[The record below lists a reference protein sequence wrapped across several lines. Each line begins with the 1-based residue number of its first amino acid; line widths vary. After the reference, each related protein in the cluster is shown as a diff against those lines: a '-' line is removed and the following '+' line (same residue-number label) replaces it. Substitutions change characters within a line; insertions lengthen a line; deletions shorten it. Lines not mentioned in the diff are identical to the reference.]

1 MLIKMASIKKFVLA
15 FAILLTVTAPSIAAD
30 VPQTMRWAGVFPAVV
45 ENAWIKSFVDSFNR
59 VKLQKPEGVELTL
72 DYTESVWGD
81 KAMTILSTYAASK
94 KYDVIWGHSS
104 YSDVVEK
111 IAAKYPSTI
120 FVVVGAGNRPLG
132 KNVYLMYPGA
142 HEAAYLLGV
151 MGGMMTKRNLVGVV
165 GLFPSDDI
173 NDQVNAF
180 RAGAQSVNPKVKAKI
195 SFVESWYDPV
205 KASEAANAQI
215 SAGADMIYQLGE
227 AFEPCRKRKIL
238 CFGNYI
244 DMYSVAPTAVVAS
257 SILRWD
263 PYIEFL
269 TQEWKKHKA
278 TGAPYAGPTKD
289 PIVFSMAAGGS
300 SISEYHGFDKTIP
313 TEVKEKIKSLRADIA
328 SGKLKIPVDRS
339 KSMSD

>member
-1 MLIKMASIKKFVLA
+1 MLIKMASIKKLVLV
-15 FAILLTVTAPSIAAD
+15 FTLLLSATASSFAAD
-30 VPQTMRWAGVFPAVV
+30 VPKTMRWAGVFPDVV
-45 ENAWIKSFVDSFNR
+45 ENAWIKSFIDSFNR
-59 VKLQKPEGVELTL
+59 VKLQKPDGVELTL

-81 KAMTILSTYAASK
+81 KAMTILSTYAASN

-111 IAAKYPSTI
+111 IAAKYPNTI

-151 MGGMMTKRNLVGVV
+151 MSGMLTKRNLVGVV

-180 RAGAQSVNPKVKAKI
+180 RAGAKSINPKVKAKI

-244 DMYSVAPTAVVAS
+244 DMYSVAPTAIVAS
-257 SILRWD
+257 SILKWD
-263 PYIEFL
+263 PYIQFL
-269 TQEWKKHKA
+269 TQEWKQHKA
-278 TGAPYAGPTKD
+278 KGTPYAGPTKD
-289 PIVFSMAAGGS
+289 PMVFNMAAGGS
-300 SISEYHGFDKTIP
+300 SISDYHGFDKSLP
-313 TEVKEKIKSLRADIA
+313 PEVKEKIKTMQADIV
-328 SGKLKIPVDRS
+328 SGKLKVPLDRS
-339 KSMSD
+339 KPTSD